1 MNKDYLSYVYVVNIE
16 SWYHKLPSF
25 QCMPDEFTCNDG
37 LCLGLERRCDN
48 VFDCSDESDEDNC
61 EPLEIDEKNY
71 RKTFPPFLRSHN
83 TEVRLG
89 LFIQQISQID
99 ELAKTFKGE
108 LYIRLKWRDHRIT
121 FNNLE
126 KNGSNI
132 LNRFWEDQIW
142 LPPFYYSN
150 TVDDVPILMG
160 NRVRVEIKRQGEPKG
175 NDVSRIN
182 EEYQFSGKENELNLV
197 AKDELIYKCNFELSW
212 FPFDAQHCSIIIAI
226 PNELRKYTTLIPYKV
241 EYWGK

>member
-1 MNKDYLSYVYVVNIE
+1 
-16 SWYHKLPSF
+16 
-25 QCMPDEFTCNDG
+25 MPDEFTCNDG

-61 EPLEIDEKNY
+61 EPLEVDEKNY
-71 RKTFPPFLRSHN
+71 RKTFPPFLRSHK

-121 FNNLE
+121 FNNLD
-126 KNGSNI
+126 KNGSKF
-132 LNRFWEDQIW
+132 LNRFWKDQIW

-160 NRVRVEIKRQGEPKG
+160 NRVRVEIKRRGEPKR

-182 EEYQFSGKENELNLV
+182 EDYQFSGEENELNLV
-197 AKDELIYKCNFELSW
+197 AKDEVTYKCNFDLSW
-212 FPFDAQHCSIIIAI
+212 FPFDTQHCSIIIAI
-226 PNELRKYTTLIPYKV
+226 PKELRKYTILIPYKL
-241 EYWGK
+241 EYWGMYISMLGCQSE